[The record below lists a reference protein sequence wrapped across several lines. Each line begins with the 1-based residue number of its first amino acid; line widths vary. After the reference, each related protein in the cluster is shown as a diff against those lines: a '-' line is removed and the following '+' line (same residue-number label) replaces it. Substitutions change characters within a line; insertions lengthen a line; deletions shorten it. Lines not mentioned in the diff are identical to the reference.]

1 VGSRAFRG
9 VGCRCQQPRRPEPTR
24 VARHGLVLAVAM
36 VWVLADGT
44 RVEEA
49 TQADL
54 PPAQGHT
61 PRPLTYRKRRRWV
74 SVFRLGLSWLR
85 LHLARGRL
93 WCRLWL
99 GPEPWAEGWPP
110 FMVQDHDVRP
120 HAAAEP
126 PPRFQS
132 LPLSANGRG
141 MYRKL

>member
-85 LHLARGRL
+85 LDLARGRL
-93 WCRLWL
+93 WRRLWL
-99 GPEPWAEGWPP
+99 APEAWPEGWAQ
-110 FMVQDHDVRP
+110 FVVQYVDVRP
-120 HAAAEP
+120 QAGASRRPALQTR
-126 PPRFQS
+126 PRR
-132 LPLSANGRG
+132 LRG
-141 MYRKL
+141 GAGGAS